1 MSEAKEARHATCR
14 RGHIRESALGKLV
27 VIDCIPK
34 TERILF
40 TAELG
45 AMPGN
50 TMESE

>member
-1 MSEAKEARHATCR
+1 MQPAGGDTFGNR
-14 RGHIRESALGKLV
+14 ALGKLV